1 MTPVT
6 TILKGLLL
14 LSLLIS
20 GVVML
25 NLGSANLCSG
35 FFGWIFLSVLV
46 WLVLAVVLSP
56 ILIIV
61 GFVGKMLGL

>member
-14 LSLLIS
+14 LSLLMS

-25 NLGSANLCSG
+25 NSGSANLCSG

-46 WLVLAVVLSP
+46 WLVLAVVFSP